1 MKRLFSASH
10 SSVDSKEMKK
20 FQLLAQK
27 WWDEE
32 GEYSALHSM
41 NDIRVPF
48 IRYDYEDRFLL
59 FLHNLR
65 KHCKRKTIIS
75 TQDNCILHL
84 LNHPACLPL
93 ITSLFFQR
101 YSVEHE

>member
-1 MKRLFSASH
+1 MKRLFSASR

-20 FQLLAQK
+20 FQLLAHK

-48 IRYDYEDRFLL
+48 IRYAFGDRL
-59 FLHNLR
+59 FCRYCFCTTSENIGEEKRLPVLR
-65 KHCKRKTIIS
+65 ITARCVS
-75 TQDNCILHL
+75 SAAVC
-84 LNHPACLPL
+84 ACP
-93 ITSLFFQR
+93 
-101 YSVEHE
+101 